1 MPRISLVNCTV
12 ADTFAGL
19 INLFGRMALRS
30 TLGSLLESIVASG
43 ISM

>member
-1 MPRISLVNCTV
+1 VP
-12 ADTFAGL
+12 DTFAGL

-30 TLGSLLESIVASG
+30 TLGSLFESIVSSG